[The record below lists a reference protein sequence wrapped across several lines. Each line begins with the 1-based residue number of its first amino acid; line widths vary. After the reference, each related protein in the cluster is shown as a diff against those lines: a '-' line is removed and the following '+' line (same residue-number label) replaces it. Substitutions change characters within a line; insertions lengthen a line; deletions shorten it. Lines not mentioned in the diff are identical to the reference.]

1 MAFGIHSNL
10 MYSVDFW
17 NLICWWNILSQD
29 VFGSEIYSC
38 TLENS
43 A

>member
-1 MAFGIHSNL
+1 MGFGIRSNL
-10 MYSVDFW
+10 MYNVDFW

-29 VFGSEIYSC
+29 VFVSKIYSC